1 MEWERRNP
9 VFAGRHRRF
18 PPFPPAR
25 RQLEDSYGLR
35 RESPLW
41 IHGSGNCE
49 NRIRRQKPKRRP
61 TTHSKE
67 SKMRLKRICGRTRI
81 IASGLVLLGGSSLAL
96 AGGYC
101 RHCNP
106 CPNGANGD
114 FFGYYPTN
122 WRPWPGVMVNSVT
135 PVTPTPEPI
144 PAPADTA
151 KPMPSGPQIQQA
163 PPPRSVD
170 KTPEQA
176 SVPLPLETATT

>member
-1 MEWERRNP
+1 
-9 VFAGRHRRF
+9 
-18 PPFPPAR
+18 
-25 RQLEDSYGLR
+25 
-35 RESPLW
+35 
-41 IHGSGNCE
+41 
-49 NRIRRQKPKRRP
+49 
-61 TTHSKE
+61 
-67 SKMRLKRICGRTRI
+67 MRLKRICGRTRI

-163 PPPRSVD
+163 PAPRSVD

-176 SVPLPLETATT
+176 SVPLPLETATTTYFAPPQ